1 MTPDSCSTISETLMA
16 LCLPLEK
23 QTPTFFL
30 DVCLQDSFLQ
40 ALYSKYLTFW
50 KAYVVPVWRNEELA
64 MPTI

>member
-1 MTPDSCSTISETLMA
+1 MT

-23 QTPTFFL
+23 QTPKFFF
-30 DVCLQDSFLQ
+30 DACLQDSFLQ

-50 KAYVVPVWRNEELA
+50 KANVDPFWRNEKLA